1 MSAFGSYETAMGMGN
16 DAPSYGSRLG
26 ATLATGA
33 LGAFVSMKVAPE
45 KDKKV
50 ALIGGAAAS
59 IAAGA
64 VGQAVLPLSGFLYW
78 VRAIMVPAG
87 GGALVGF
94 YLKKQYERE
103 LGYSVRGGLPAS
115 ARL

>member
-1 MSAFGSYETAMGMGN
+1 MNYLGSYERHMGMGN
-16 DAPSYGSRLG
+16 GEPSYGSRLG
-26 ATLATGA
+26 ATVATGA
-33 LGAFVSMKVAPE
+33 LGAFVAMKVAPE

-50 ALIGGAAAS
+50 ALVGGALSS

-64 VGQAVLPLSGFLYW
+64 IGQAVLPLSGFLYW
-78 VRAIMVPAG
+78 VRAVMVPAG
-87 GGALVGF
+87 GGAIVGL

-103 LGYSVRGGLPAS
+103 LGYSVRGLPES